1 MRNLCAR
8 VRGPRS
14 FVESILL
21 SFVLFLY
28 FPANPTSFIHFR
40 FHRTLSNFHSL
51 ISPAVASL
59 IPSSRSLSSFNF
71 FPSHLPYRFPF
82 RLSISIPYTSVSH
95 FLSFAQ
101 LPLLSRLLLHYFLYT
116 QHTISCTRCAGAHI
130 IRIFQLLY
138 LPKMTKNSKNGKKLI
153 KFLKA

>member
-21 SFVLFLY
+21 SYVPFLY
-28 FPANPTSFIHFR
+28 FPASPASFIHFR

-116 QHTISCTRCAGAHI
+116 QHTISCTRCAGTYHSHLSTFISA
-130 IRIFQLLY
+130 
-138 LPKMTKNSKNGKKLI
+138 
-153 KFLKA
+153 